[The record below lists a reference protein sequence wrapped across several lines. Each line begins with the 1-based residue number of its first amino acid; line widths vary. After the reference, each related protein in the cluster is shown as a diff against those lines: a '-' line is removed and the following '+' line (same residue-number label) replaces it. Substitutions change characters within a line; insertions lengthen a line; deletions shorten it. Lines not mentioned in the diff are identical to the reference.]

1 LPVSGDMVSEA
12 GVARSQIMIS
22 YAHESPAHAARVRQL
37 FELLVAHDLQVVL
50 DQFAAEE
57 RQNWSRWTV
66 ERIRDAERVLVVVS
80 PAYRR
85 RFERGADANAG
96 RGVQFEGLLISEEIY
111 KDPDTALRK
120 FIPVL
125 LPGATRDHIP
135 TVLLPYSG
143 TSYPV
148 ELTEAGVA
156 PLVRLLG
163 GEAGEEV
170 RGAAP
175 RPMTDGRHAA
185 LHLVVSS
192 AAADRAD
199 DIVRAFLACS
209 PSASAVEFDADTV
222 PSGAIVTGP
231 IEHCADVLSGAATS
245 IHGLTSGAGAPAD
258 VRIGA
263 HMADTAAS
271 AVAVATRLS
280 LDPAAVGLHRL
291 PRARVAVV
299 VSAGFRD
306 GVAER
311 RSFPPRYSYGPLRE
325 DDSSCWVAIAGRS
338 RAPAPRPAA
347 ERAGLDEVEDRAAHV
362 VVGVNNG
369 YISGRDMTLNIV
381 KNYGSPR

>member
-1 LPVSGDMVSEA
+1 
-12 GVARSQIMIS
+12 MIS
-22 YAHESPAHAARVRQL
+22 YAHESLAHAARVRRL
-37 FELLVAHDLQVVL
+37 SELLAGHGLQVVL

-66 ERIRDAERVLVVVS
+66 ERIRDAECVLVVVS

-96 RGVQFEGLLISEEIY
+96 RGVQFEGLLISEEVY

-156 PLVRLLG
+156 PLVRLLR

-170 RGAAP
+170 CGAAP

-192 AAADRAD
+192 APADRAD

-231 IEHCADVLSGAATS
+231 IEHCADVLSSATRS
-245 IHGLTSGAGAPAD
+245 VHELTSDPRRGAPAD

-263 HMADTAAS
+263 HVANTPTS

-280 LDPAAVGLHRL
+280 LDTAAAHLHTI

-299 VSAGFRD
+299 VSEEFRE

-311 RSFPPRYSYGPLRE
+311 RLYPPRYAYRRLHEQGN
-325 DDSSCWVAIAGRS
+325 SCWFAIAGRS
-338 RAPAPRPAA
+338 QAPVPRSAPTAA
-347 ERAGLDEVEDRAAHV
+347 EPDEVKDRAAHI

-369 YISGRDMTLNIV
+369 YISGRDMTVNVV
-381 KNYGSPR
+381 KNYGGHR